1 MKILKIAFIH
11 ILLFKMPRGIINYSL
26 DYIHSIRKF
35 LKEIEKYILYYCNMH
50 EIQMAYTQ
58 TPVFRCLFLYF
69 YYKVLKST

>member
-35 LKEIEKYILYYCNMH
+35 LREIEKYILYYYNMH
-50 EIQMAYTQ
+50 EIQMANTQ
-58 TPVFRCLFLYF
+58 TPVFRCFCIF
-69 YYKVLKST
+69 IIRF